1 MEDICLF
8 GLARLSGGRFVLS
21 PALRGMPSQ
30 LQTEADIGRRR
41 FFFLIL
47 LLCRERLRAQR
58 ESVNIRH
65 E

>member
-21 PALRGMPSQ
+21 PTLRGMPSQ

-41 FFFLIL
+41 FFFSYL
-47 LLCRERLRAQR
+47 
-58 ESVNIRH
+58 VVVP
-65 E
+65 